1 MMDYEESDIEYE
13 ISMAATLCVQA
24 ISAGLSAGFAANM
37 PIGESGEG
45 AFLPP
50 QAGSAAAE
58 RVLSALARLRLRRT
72 LTFPAFLD
80 SLGTCTGMD
89 MIVLSCYDHADI
101 QAAISRLR
109 RNGNQ
114 VQLVV
119 TKGGAA

>member
-1 MMDYEESDIEYE
+1 
-13 ISMAATLCVQA
+13 
-24 ISAGLSAGFAANM
+24 
-37 PIGESGEG
+37 
-45 AFLPP
+45 
-50 QAGSAAAE
+50 
-58 RVLSALARLRLRRT
+58 
-72 LTFPAFLD
+72 
-80 SLGTCTGMD
+80 MD